1 MNFIIP
7 KNYKF
12 KPKLFGL
19 INYQTAVLDCIW
31 AGLLYIFVNAF
42 FTSFAIKIYFFI
54 GLFLPFM
61 LFSIVGFNNDNILS
75 VFIYIFKYYTNQKI
89 YLYKKF

>member
-19 INYQTAVLDCIW
+19 IDYQSAVLVSIL
-31 AGLLYIFVNAF
+31 GIILYIIVNIIF
-42 FTSFAIKIYFFI
+42 SSFTTKLYFFI
-54 GLFLPFM
+54 GLFLPI
-61 LFSIVGFNNDNILS
+61 LIFSIVGIQNESIVS
-75 VFIYIFKYYTNQKI
+75 VIIYIFKYYNNQKI
-89 YLYKKF
+89 YLYKK